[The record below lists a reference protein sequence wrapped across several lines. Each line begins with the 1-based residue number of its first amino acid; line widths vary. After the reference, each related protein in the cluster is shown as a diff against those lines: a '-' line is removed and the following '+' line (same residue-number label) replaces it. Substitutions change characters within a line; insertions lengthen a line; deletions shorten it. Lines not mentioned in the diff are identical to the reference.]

1 MMTIQS
7 VADLPAGAVR
17 SRTIIPAEH
26 IQHDAELIFITA
38 GEIEQEVQANG
49 QLQLFT
55 DLLSIAVD
63 KGFQDADI
71 LRLLI
76 RRQTKPALMREL
88 VREVIEIMGGPGDFF
103 DAIDLITWPDEG
115 VTQ

>member
-1 MMTIQS
+1 MMTLRE

-17 SRTIIPAEH
+17 SRSIIPAEH
-26 IQHDAELIFITA
+26 IQHDAEVIFITA
-38 GEIEQEVQANG
+38 GEIEQKVQASG

-55 DLLSIAVD
+55 ALLSIAVG

-71 LRLLI
+71 LRSLI
-76 RRQTKPALMREL
+76 RRRVKTALMHEL

-115 VTQ
+115 ATQ

>member
-17 SRTIIPAEH
+17 SRSIIPAEH
-26 IQHDAELIFITA
+26 IQHDAEAIFITA

-63 KGFQDADI
+63 KGFQDTDI
-71 LRLLI
+71 LRSLI
-76 RRQTKPALMREL
+76 QHRVQTALMHEL
-88 VREVIEIMGGPGDFF
+88 VCEVIEIMGGPGDFF

-115 VTQ
+115 CMQ

>member
-1 MMTIQS
+1 MTTTQS

-17 SRTIIPAEH
+17 SRSIIPAEH
-26 IQHDAELIFITA
+26 LQHDAEVIFITA

-71 LRLLI
+71 LHLLI
-76 RRQTKPALMREL
+76 RRQAKTALMREL
-88 VREVIEIMGGPGDFF
+88 VREVIDIMGGPGDFF

>member
-1 MMTIQS
+1 MMNFQS
-7 VADLPAGAVR
+7 VADLPAGTVR
-17 SRTIIPAEH
+17 SRSIIPAEH
-26 IQHDAELIFITA
+26 IQHDAEVIFITA
-38 GEIEQEVQANG
+38 GEIEQEVRSNG

-71 LRLLI
+71 LRSLI
-76 RRQTKPALMREL
+76 RRQVRTALKREL
-88 VREVIEIMGGPGDFF
+88 VREVIEIMGGPGNFF

-115 VTQ
+115 ATQ

>member
-17 SRTIIPAEH
+17 SRSIIPVEH
-26 IQHDAELIFITA
+26 IQHDAEVIFITA
-38 GEIEQEVQANG
+38 GEIEQEAQANG

-71 LRLLI
+71 LRSLFQ
-76 RRQTKPALMREL
+76 RRVQTALMHEL

-115 VTQ
+115 ATQ

>member
-1 MMTIQS
+1 MMTMQS

-17 SRTIIPAEH
+17 SRSIIPAEH
-26 IQHDAELIFITA
+26 IQHDAEVIFIAA

-71 LRLLI
+71 LRSLI
-76 RRQTKPALMREL
+76 RSRVRTALMREL
-88 VREVIEIMGGPGDFF
+88 VRDVIEIMGGPGDFF

-115 VTQ
+115 SMQ

>member
-1 MMTIQS
+1 MITIQA
-7 VADLPAGAVR
+7 VAELPVGAVR
-17 SRTIIPAEH
+17 SRSIIPAEH
-26 IQHDAELIFITA
+26 IQHDAEVIFIAA
-38 GEIEQEVQANG
+38 GEIEQEVQSNG
-49 QLQLFT
+49 QVQLFS

-76 RRQTKPALMREL
+76 RRQAQTALMREL
-88 VREVIEIMGGPGDFF
+88 VREVIEIMGGAGAFF

-115 VTQ
+115 GIQ

>member
-1 MMTIQS
+1 MMTIQT
-7 VADLPAGAVR
+7 VFDLPAGAVR
-17 SRTIIPAEH
+17 SRSIIPAEH
-26 IQHDAELIFITA
+26 IQHDAEVIFIAA
-38 GEIEQEVQANG
+38 GEIEQEAQSNG

-55 DLLSIAVD
+55 DLLSIAVY

-71 LRLLI
+71 LRSLI
-76 RRQTKPALMREL
+76 RRRMRTALMREL

-115 VTQ
+115 SMQ

>member
-17 SRTIIPAEH
+17 SRSIIPAEH
-26 IQHDAELIFITA
+26 IQHDAEVIFITA

-63 KGFQDADI
+63 KGFRDADI

-76 RRQTKPALMREL
+76 RRRVRTALMHEL

-115 VTQ
+115 CIQ

>member
-17 SRTIIPAEH
+17 SCSIIPAEH
-26 IQHDAELIFITA
+26 IQHDAEVIFIAA

-55 DLLSIAVD
+55 DLLRIAVD

-71 LRLLI
+71 LRSLI
-76 RRQTKPALMREL
+76 RRRLRTGLMHEL

-103 DAIDLITWPDEG
+103 DAIDLITWPDERCA
-115 VTQ
+115 Q

>member
-1 MMTIQS
+1 MINQS

-17 SRTIIPAEH
+17 SRSIIPTEH
-26 IQHDAELIFITA
+26 IQHDAEVIFLTA
-38 GEIEQEVQANG
+38 GEIEQEVQAKG

-71 LRLLI
+71 LRLLFQ
-76 RRQTKPALMREL
+76 RRVRTALLHEL
-88 VREVIEIMGGPGDFF
+88 VREVIEIMGGPGDVF
-103 DAIDLITWPDEG
+103 DAIDLITWPHEG